1 MTIPGKQL
9 TEVIAYV
16 LQRSRC
22 PKTPNPLEDSDFYL
36 HAATAFEAALKD
48 LGPVNRPYNAY
59 AIPFEQAQLYVYL
72 LPAQTDNDVY
82 PIGGD
87 VRYTF
92 SADGSTM
99 LEKRQMHKSVI
110 ESKIDKTTAAGM
122 HTHVLSLSPEDS
134 DVFYVLIRKP
144 PRPEYVGTLDAKI
157 YIVQTDGTIL
167 LGK

>member
-1 MTIPGKQL
+1 
-9 TEVIAYV
+9 
-16 LQRSRC
+16 
-22 PKTPNPLEDSDFYL
+22 
-36 HAATAFEAALKD
+36 
-48 LGPVNRPYNAY
+48 
-59 AIPFEQAQLYVYL
+59 
-72 LPAQTDNDVY
+72 
-82 PIGGD
+82 
-87 VRYTF
+87 
-92 SADGSTM
+92 
-99 LEKRQMHKSVI
+99 MHKSVI